1 MDCKIHKMAKE
12 NHKEAQRGII
22 PLLPSLPKNR
32 KKESEL
38 FMEWWKIAVIV
49 LAIGK
54 IVDIVLWIVKRI
66 KK

>member
-22 PLLPSLPKNR
+22 PLLPSLLDEI

-49 LAIGK
+49 LAISK
-54 IVDIVLWIVKRI
+54 IVDIVLWIIKRI

>member
-1 MDCKIHKMAKE
+1 MDCKIHQMAKE

-22 PLLPSLPKNR
+22 SLLPSLLDEI
-32 KKESEL
+32 KKESEI
-38 FMEWWKIAVIV
+38 MEWWKIAVIV

-54 IVDIVLWIVKRI
+54 IVDIVLWIVKKI